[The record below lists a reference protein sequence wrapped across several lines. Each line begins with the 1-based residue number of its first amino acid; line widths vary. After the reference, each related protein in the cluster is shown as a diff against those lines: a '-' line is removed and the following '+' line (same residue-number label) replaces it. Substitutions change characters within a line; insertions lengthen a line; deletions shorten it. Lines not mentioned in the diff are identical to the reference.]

1 MLLLALPAFCA
12 VLQNEYAGACMCC
25 VWHDAV
31 LTSDKPMSIGCL
43 NCFQSNTGKGCLDT
57 VCNASAAQKAEMR
70 KELFRLFGQLDGP
83 LLAFQ

>member
-1 MLLLALPAFCA
+1 
-12 VLQNEYAGACMCC
+12 MCC